1 MANAT
6 IEAIARDY
14 CRRIG
19 TDPDEVIGTAD
30 RQHPTLARHI
40 PRWEFAADQVRAAVA
55 MRDAIDSVR
64 LATATTTTV

>member
-1 MANAT
+1 MDDAT
-6 IEAIARDY
+6 VEAIARDY

-19 TDPDEVIGTAD
+19 ADPDEIIGTSD

-40 PRWEFAADQVRAAVA
+40 PRWEFAADHVKAAIA

-64 LATATTTTV
+64 LASLSTTAV